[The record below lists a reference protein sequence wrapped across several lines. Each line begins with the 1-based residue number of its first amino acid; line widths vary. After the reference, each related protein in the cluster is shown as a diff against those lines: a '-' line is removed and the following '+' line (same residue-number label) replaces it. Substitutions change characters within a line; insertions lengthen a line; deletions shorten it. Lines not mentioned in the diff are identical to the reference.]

1 MGRWL
6 LDLTQGRRVTT
17 ALLALAGILAASA
30 LGSERGLLRVRALRA
45 ELVGSKADGFALVQ
59 EIERLRRQ
67 LDDVRSDDETLERL
81 VRRRSRFVRSGE
93 TLYQLSPPG
102 AAARHEQEQSVEQ
115 PGRRTISGRSGR

>member
-6 LDLTQGRRVTT
+6 LERTRGRRVTM

-45 ELVGSKADGFALVQ
+45 ELADSKGDGFALVQ

-67 LDDVRSDDETLERL
+67 LDDVRNDDETLERL
-81 VRRRSRFVRSGE
+81 VRRRSRYVRSGE
-93 TLYQLSPPG
+93 TLYQLAPPG
-102 AAARHEQEQSVEQ
+102 GSSRHDDEATGEDFT
-115 PGRRTISGRSGR
+115 RRRISGRSSR